1 MKKNRKKLIKLLT
14 KNKIPY
20 GFHYPYPINKLHSLR
35 QMFKNQ
41 KYPNS
46 ERLGKECISL
56 PIDPNLSILNLKK
69 IIKLALWKQ
78 LMGPCFKPFKWKG
91 F

>member
-1 MKKNRKKLIKLLT
+1 LVKNRKKLIKVLI

-35 QMFKNQ
+35 KMFKNE

-46 ERLGKECISL
+46 ERLGKECVSL
-56 PIDPNLSILNLKK
+56 PIDPNLNISSLKK
-69 IIKLALWKQ
+69 ITRVLNS
-78 LMGPCFKPFKWKG
+78 F
-91 F
+91 